1 MKFIL
6 FLLLPFFYHP
16 DAISS
21 NKLIGGSESA
31 DQVISLSREDQII
44 AENLVAIIKLTEKSY
59 INHDLLIKVIS
70 ETEKSKN
77 FQFFVQWLKE
87 ILFISKITNL
97 PEYLNYCRQYI
108 YPKENLAVE
117 KYLERLA
124 GNYCRE
130 KTLEEI
136 SRDIDKSQKLNQD
149 SLSFIQ
155 LNLKYYVRK
164 KNRKNFAFFLRT
176 HGNKKDIFQT
186 LSREITSY
194 SVRNEIIPS
203 QDVLK
208 DIEMNEQ
215 ITSLIQDKGFN
226 PLHHQNVFYLEFGKL
241 IEQGYKLVE
250 SKSPEDKLGE
260 HFYFIKNF
268 FNLNRDHLPI
278 NLSLTRLNDFS
289 KSVFRNGYEPLSREM
304 FKFVIGMNNKE
315 TKEDALFFLLWTYLF
330 KNDFKQAQKVAH
342 SFNLIKNSSLLQDTR
357 LKFWL
362 AYTQEKLNEK
372 DEAISLYEDLVI
384 NSPLNYYA
392 IMASKK
398 LQSAKPDS
406 KAATFYTKSMSPQN
420 NHNMLNIHELD
431 SDHISSLIRL
441 RAWATIGFSKL
452 VKREISRLKNH
463 SMPSFLVKN
472 RTEKQFQLQ
481 SELHLVNSKIIQQ
494 SQNYLEAFRYL
505 YQILENKE
513 VIFNRGLLEVLYPAP
528 YMEILVKNLDK
539 EPLDP
544 IVLLALIRQESVFN
558 PQARSRVGATGLMQL
573 MPNTAKRFKRYVKD
587 QELREPTTNV
597 EIGIKYFNTLMKRY
611 DGNLVYVLS
620 AYNAGEARVE
630 RWKNQYFDS
639 EETIL
644 KNIEAIPFLETRNYV
659 KLIFRNIFFYK
670 LMTEQEESIAD
681 SKEINKIYDIH
692 LGFNN

>member
-1 MKFIL
+1 MKFTL
-6 FLLLPFFYHP
+6 FLLLPLFFQL
-16 DAISS
+16 DAFSS
-21 NKLIGGSESA
+21 TKFVSGSESL
-31 DQVISLSREDQII
+31 DQILTLSREDQIV
-44 AENLVAIIKLTEKSY
+44 AENLMGIIKLTEKSY
-59 INHDLLIKVIS
+59 INKELLVKVIR

-77 FQFFVQWLKE
+77 FQLFVQWLKE

-130 KTLEEI
+130 KALEAI
-136 SRDIDKSQKLNQD
+136 SKDIEKSQKLNQE

-164 KNRKNFAFFLRT
+164 KNRKNFAFFLKS
-176 HGNKKDIFQT
+176 HGNKKEIFQT

-226 PLHHQNVFYLEFGKL
+226 PLHHQNVFYSEFSKL
-241 IEQGYKLVE
+241 IEEGYKLVE
-250 SKSPEDKLGE
+250 LKSTEDKISD
-260 HFYFIKNF
+260 HFSFIKNF
-268 FNLNRDHLPI
+268 YNLNRDHLPI

-289 KSVFRNGYEPLSREM
+289 KSVFRNGYDFLSREM
-304 FKFVIGMNNKE
+304 FKFIIGMNNKE
-315 TKEDALFFLLWTYLF
+315 TKEDALFFLLWTYLS

-342 SFNLIKNSSLLQDTR
+342 SFELIKNVSSIQDAR
-357 LKFWL
+357 LKFWIG
-362 AYTQEKLNEK
+362 YIHEKLNEK
-372 DEAISLYEDLVI
+372 KEAISLYEDLVI

-398 LQSAKPDS
+398 LQTAKPDS
-406 KAATFYTKSMSPQN
+406 KAATFYSKSMASQN
-420 NHNMLNIHELD
+420 NHNILNMNELD

-452 VKREISRLKNH
+452 IKREISRLKNH
-463 SMPSFLVKN
+463 SMPSFLVRH
-472 RTEKQFQLQ
+472 RTEKQLKLQ

-505 YQILENKE
+505 YEVLDNKE
-513 VIFNRGLLEVLYPAP
+513 VIFNRNLLEVLYPAP
-528 YMEILVKNLDK
+528 YMEILVKNLEK

-573 MPNTAKRFKRYVKD
+573 MPNTAKRFKRYVRD
-587 QELREPTTNV
+587 QQLREPAINV
-597 EIGIKYFNTLMKRY
+597 EIGIQYFNTLMKRY

-639 EETIL
+639 DETIL